1 MQLDTIVISTDL
13 SPASLEALTPAFGI
27 APKGSA
33 KLIVV
38 TVVEAFIAA
47 PHGAPLAPPAPPI
60 DTQARMDEAR
70 GALAGWCAEQGVE
83 AELEVLSSNDVAG
96 AIDEFALERGAD
108 LLVLATHG
116 RRGFRHMVLGS
127 IAEAILRGA
136 QCPVLVFPQPKK
148 AKK

>member
-1 MQLDTIVISTDL
+1 MKLDTIVISTDL
-13 SPASLEALTPAFGI
+13 SPASLGALTPAFDMV
-27 APKGSA
+27 PKGSA
-33 KLIVV
+33 KLILV
-38 TVVEAFIAA
+38 TVIEEFIAA
-47 PHGAPLAPPAPPI
+47 PHGAPLAPPVAPV
-60 DTQARMDEAR
+60 DTQARKDDAR
-70 GALAGWCAEQGVE
+70 SALASWCSEHGVE

-96 AIDEFALERGAD
+96 AIDGFALERGAD